1 MSRRIPRLAM
11 DMLAPAVAEA
21 LGPRAARLGYLGEFF
36 QCAGHQPEALLAFM
50 TFTDAAKAGL
60 PKKLVELVAL
70 TVAVRNANAYE
81 RNQHERLS
89 VRSGF
94 GRDWVEAVERLAPA
108 EQTLLTHE
116 ETLVQTY
123 VLKALE
129 RAGVGSA
136 AAFEAVVEA
145 IGHVQAVAIMMV
157 IGRYVTHGLFVNT
170 LELAP
175 PVPSVFED
183 GFTG

>member
-1 MSRRIPRLAM
+1 MSARIPRLEM
-11 DMLAPAVAEA
+11 DELAPPVTQA
-21 LGPRAARLGYLGEFF
+21 LKARVERLGYLGEFF
-36 QCAGHQPEALLAFM
+36 KCAGHQPEALLAFM

-70 TVAVRNANAYE
+70 TVAVRNANTYE

-89 VRSGF
+89 IRSGF
-94 GRDWVEAVERLAPA
+94 GRHWVEAVEKLDPA
-108 EQTLLTHE
+108 AQAALDPTEKA
-116 ETLVQTY
+116 VQAY
-123 VLKALE
+123 VLAALE

-136 AAFEAVVEA
+136 SAFEAVVEA
-145 IGHVQAVAIMMV
+145 LGPVQAVAIMMV